1 MRSAEA
7 PAPPAAH
14 SPAAIVRAFAQAWDR
29 LDFAT
34 ILALLA
40 PGIRYENGPLPP
52 LVGHAAV
59 SRYLQDAGPFEA
71 CRWEL
76 VAIAEDGSRVLTE
89 RVDHL
94 RVRGTTIRLPVM
106 GIFDVQQ
113 GLIHHWRDYFDLAA
127 YRAQWPAQGAA

>member
-7 PAPPAAH
+7 PAPPVAS
-14 SPAAIVRAFAQAWDR
+14 SPAATVRAFAAAWDQ
-29 LDFAT
+29 LDFPA
-34 ILALLA
+34 IVALLA
-40 PGIRYENGPLPP
+40 RDIRYENGPLPP

-59 SRYLQDAGPFEA
+59 SEYLRGAGPFEA

-106 GIFDVQQ
+106 GVFDVRQ

-127 YRAQWPAQGAA
+127 YRAQWPTQGNA

>member
-1 MRSAEA
+1 MSSARA
-7 PAPPAAH
+7 TAHPAHPGPAAT
-14 SPAAIVRAFAQAWDR
+14 VRAFASAWDR
-29 LDFAT
+29 LDFEA
-34 ILALLA
+34 ILAWLA

-59 SRYLQDAGPFEA
+59 AAYLQGAGPFEA

-76 VAIAEDGSRVLTE
+76 VAIAEDGTRVLTE

-106 GIFDVQQ
+106 GVFDVQQ

-127 YRAQWPAQGAA
+127 YRAQWPA

>member
-14 SPAAIVRAFAQAWDR
+14 SPAAIVRAFADAWDR

-40 PGIRYENGPLPP
+40 PGIRYENGPLPV
-52 LVGHAAV
+52 LVGHRAV
-59 SRYLQDAGPFEA
+59 GDYLQGAGPFEA
-71 CRWEL
+71 CRWDL
-76 VAIAEDGSRVLTE
+76 ISIAENGTRVLTE

-94 RVRGTTIRLPVM
+94 WVRGKAIRLPVM
-106 GIFDVQQ
+106 GVFDVQQ
-113 GLIHHWRDYFDLAA
+113 GLILHWRDYFDLAS
-127 YRAQWPAQGAA
+127 YRAQWPA